1 MAISFYDQQNN
12 HTLNKII
19 LNVGKVAAGTENG
32 ILYIGLCE
40 PPGDTN
46 GSGGNSTFKS
56 HHTVSDDGITA
67 LSFSPD
73 GTMLAIGSQD
83 GVIYLMQEDHDD
95 EGDLIKLTG
104 HTAGISHIDWSN
116 DNSSLRSN
124 SVDHELLY
132 WKIIPSNDN
141 QGEYTPRKVKNL
153 LQCNE
158 IS

>member
-1 MAISFYDQQNN
+1 M
-12 HTLNKII
+12 I
-19 LNVGKVAAGTENG
+19 LRNLGKVAAGTENG

-83 GVIYLMQEDHDD
+83 NVIYVMQEDHDD
-95 EGDLIKLTG
+95 EADLIKLTG
-104 HTAGISHIDWSN
+104 HTAGISHVDWSN

-124 SVDHELLY
+124 SIDHELLY
-132 WKIIPSNDN
+132 WKIFSAKDKD
-141 QGEYTPRKVKNL
+141 GKL
-153 LQCNE
+153 
-158 IS
+158 

>member
-1 MAISFYDQQNN
+1 M
-12 HTLNKII
+12 
-19 LNVGKVAAGTENG
+19 
-32 ILYIGLCE
+32 YIGLCE
-40 PPGDTN
+40 PPGDPN

-83 GVIYLMQEDHDD
+83 SIIYVMQDNLDD
-95 EGDLIKLTG
+95 DGDLIKLTG

-124 SVDHELLY
+124 SIDHELLF
-132 WKIIPSNDN
+132 WKIISINDK
-141 QGEYTPRKVKNL
+141 GEL
-153 LQCNE
+153 GF
-158 IS
+158 

>member
-1 MAISFYDQQNN
+1 MNI
-12 HTLNKII
+12 
-19 LNVGKVAAGTENG
+19 GKVAAGTENG
-32 ILYIGLCE
+32 ILYVGLCE
-40 PPGDTN
+40 PPGDPN

-83 GVIYLMQEDHDD
+83 SVIYVMQDNPDD
-95 EGDLIKLTG
+95 DGDLIKLTG

-124 SVDHELLY
+124 SVDHELLF
-132 WKIIPSNDN
+132 WKIISVNDK
-141 QGEYTPRKVKNL
+141 GELGFQTNFEMLYNTVRH
-153 LQCNE
+153 
-158 IS
+158 SS